1 MTRKELNDD
10 AAAAKSIIHLQTLK
24 GALSVLKPQIHQA
37 NEESILHLQTIETK
51 TAEFK
56 RRFSNQICQYQQAR
70 AQLEELEVSAKRRDE
85 NLKALE
91 EQLEQL
97 SNELDHVKKETQA
110 KGRGMT
116 DSTHLFDT
124 QRAIQQLKNE
134 NRELDILIGV
144 LYHQLTQARKEG
156 NEKKDDERM
165 KMLHTRKLSY
175 ILRI

>member
-1 MTRKELNDD
+1 MTRNEE
-10 AAAAKSIIHLQTLK
+10 SIAVHLQTLK
-24 GALSVLKPQIHQA
+24 GALSVLKPQVNQA
-37 NEESILHLQTIETK
+37 ISNMSLECDEIDNK

-56 RRFSNQICQYQQAR
+56 RRFSDQISQYQQAR
-70 AQLEELEVSAKRRDE
+70 SQLEELEVSAKRRDE
-85 NLKALE
+85 NVKALE

-116 DSTHLFDT
+116 DSTHLLDT

-144 LYHQLTQARKEG
+144 LYHQVTQARKEG
-156 NEKKDDERM
+156 NEKKDDESDEDV
-165 KMLHTRKLSY
+165 TY
-175 ILRI
+175 